1 MWIKRILFNHLFLFQ
16 LTALI
21 SGLMAR
27 LWGTRID
34 TNFINLLY
42 NLGPLAY
49 FEGLLSLYGS
59 ETDMW
64 GDMCVAIEDLSAVTF
79 KLYKTNIQR
88 DSTAMPVPKII
99 GSRQSLTVLLP
110 VPEAVQELLPTKE
123 EIVFKVTPV
132 FFNIG
137 INEKATISET
147 LRYTTEQTRSNWDNF
162 DRMRQYHLKYRK
174 LNFIQADTPI
184 KNSTGGILTT
194 LADPKVVN
202 GLFILM
208 EEQLKANVS
217 KNVKV
222 LQIAED
228 ICGALM
234 GIEFISCKSAKD
246 RTAMGVTLQQC
257 RILQTEFH
265 LPVGNLQSVLDTMRR

>member
-1 MWIKRILFNHLFLFQ
+1 M
-16 LTALI
+16 TALL
-21 SGLMAR
+21 SGLMVR

-49 FEGLLSLYGS
+49 FEGLLSLYGH

-79 KLYKTNIQR
+79 KLFRTNIQR
-88 DSTAMPVPKII
+88 DSAAMPVPKVV
-99 GSRQSLTVLLP
+99 GSRQSLVVYLP
-110 VPEAVQELLPTKE
+110 VPETVQELLPTKE

-162 DRMRQYHLKYRK
+162 DRLRQYHLKYRK
-174 LNFIQADTPI
+174 LTFIQPETPV
-184 KNSTGGILTT
+184 KNASGGVMSSQPSAEVVTTMLT
-194 LADPKVVN
+194 A
-202 GLFILM
+202 M
-208 EEQLKANVS
+208 EQQLKANVS
-217 KNVKV
+217 KNVRV
-222 LQIAED
+222 LQMAED
-228 ICGALM
+228 ICGALS
-234 GIEFISCKSAKD
+234 GVEFISCKSAKD
-246 RTAMGVTLQQC
+246 RTAMAVTLQQC
-257 RILQTEFH
+257 RTLQTEFH
-265 LPVGNLQSVLDTMRR
+265 LPGNSLQTVLNTMRRLERER

>member
-1 MWIKRILFNHLFLFQ
+1 M
-16 LTALI
+16 TALV

-79 KLYKTNIQR
+79 KLHRANIQR
-88 DSTAMPVPKII
+88 DSAAMPVPRII
-99 GSRQSLTVLLP
+99 GSRQSLTVILP
-110 VPEAVQELLPTKE
+110 VPETVQELLPTKE
-123 EIVFKVTPV
+123 EIIFKVTPV

-147 LRYTTEQTRSNWDNF
+147 LRYTTEQNRSNWDNF
-162 DRMRQYHLKYRK
+162 DRLRQYHLKYRK
-174 LNFIQADTPI
+174 LSFVQPDTPVR
-184 KNSTGGILTT
+184 NSSGC
-194 LADPKVVN
+194 VMV
-202 GLFILM
+202 GLPNEEAVRAMLVAM
-208 EEQLKANVS
+208 EQQLKANVS

-228 ICGALM
+228 ICGGLAGL
-234 GIEFISCKSAKD
+234 EFISCKSAKD
-246 RTAMGVTLQQC
+246 RTAMAVTLQQC
-257 RILQTEFH
+257 RILQSEFH
-265 LPVGNLQSVLDTMRR
+265 LPPNNLQTVLNTMRR

>member
-1 MWIKRILFNHLFLFQ
+1 
-16 LTALI
+16 
-21 SGLMAR
+21 MAR

-34 TNFINLLY
+34 TNFVNLLY

-79 KLYKTNIQR
+79 KLHRTNIQR
-88 DSTAMPVPKII
+88 DSAAMPVPKVV
-99 GSRQSLTVLLP
+99 GSRQSLTVILP
-110 VPEAVQELLPTKE
+110 VPESVQELLPTKE

-162 DRMRQYHLKYRK
+162 DRLRQYHLKYRK
-174 LNFIQADTPI
+174 LQFVQPETPV
-184 KNSTGGILTT
+184 KNANGGVLMTGQPSAEVVIGMLT
-194 LADPKVVN
+194 N
-202 GLFILM
+202 M
-208 EEQLKANVS
+208 EQQLKANVS

-222 LQIAED
+222 LQVAED
-228 ICGALM
+228 ICGALN

-246 RTAMGVTLQQC
+246 RTAMAVTLQQC
-257 RILQTEFH
+257 RILQAEFH
-265 LPVGNLQSVLDTMRR
+265 LPASNLQTVLNTMRR